1 MKLTP
6 RATAKQASIMA
17 ISAALY
23 AVLFAL
29 SYSVSL
35 PNFTLLYLPIILL
48 GVFPIWFGWR
58 GLVGSMIGAFI
69 AGFFVEGLAFS
80 AWAEAVT
87 TLIIYSLNWL
97 LIPRRVAEAK
107 TKRSVLALSGIY
119 AVTLLAGTS
128 YILWQLYSLGFLT
141 TEIVLAAFPTTYALN
156 LVIGIVVC
164 PALIRTLSPKLK
176 GWGLYAGTFSEWLSK
191 RNAAKGS

>member
-1 MKLTP
+1 MRITP

-29 SYSVSL
+29 SYTVAL

-48 GVFPIWFGWR
+48 GVFPIWFGWS
-58 GLVGSMIGAFI
+58 GLAGSMVGAFI
-69 AGFFVEGLAFS
+69 GGFFVENLAFS

-87 TLIIYSLNWL
+87 CFIIYALNWL
-97 LIPRRVAEAK
+97 LISRKIAEIR
-107 TKRSVLALSGIY
+107 TKRSLIALIGIY

-128 YILWQLYSLGFLT
+128 FILWQLVALGFIPA
-141 TEIVLAAFPTTYALN
+141 EVAIAAFPTTYAVN
-156 LVIGIVVC
+156 LIIEVIVC
-164 PALIRTLSPKLK
+164 SALIRRTTLKLK
-176 GWGLYAGTFSEWLSK
+176 NWGMYAGTFGDWRSRRASK
-191 RNAAKGS
+191 TEG